1 MVVLLFSYFF
11 TAIACS
17 FAAFAYAEFASMVPV
32 SGVLYVFVCCFW
44 RNYSLDYRLGINHGI
59 LCRKYHCCYIV
70 GDYFTGLLE
79 SGGLSLPQWVQMDFL
94 SASRDLM
101 MPQPDAKLK
110 NMST

>member
-1 MVVLLFSYFF
+1 LELVFLVPSVKQVQMVSLFFLFLF

-32 SGVLYVFVCCFW
+32 SGSAYTYYMLLLA
-44 RNYSLDYRLGINHGI
+44 NYSLDYRLGINHGI

-79 SGGLSLPQWVQMDFL
+79 SGGLSYNGFKWISCPHLGI
-94 SASRDLM
+94 
-101 MPQPDAKLK
+101 
-110 NMST
+110 